1 MTTRKRPQ
9 QELACYFSELL
20 TELEDIADDAEN
32 AAVQHSVAQPLLQQA
47 VQQRVKKVASDAT
60 DNNKSASTPN
70 DVSDSKRVFADVS
83 PSASSATT
91 DQQRRSNH
99 VASTNEVRHAPPHTT
114 SDKIAYTVEQV
125 PNPRSRENIQD
136 KIESQNQESTLAQAL
151 SDRASTMVANKLLNT
166 VPDTLPDNAHNSAH
180 NSAHKIVQQ
189 KVPETSPQ
197 VFLPPKKDSNV
208 DADFDLRQREKERL
222 ERLLNSFSP
231 VADLPAVE
239 LPKVVAREEIESK
252 KKKSPIDTMVV
263 KVNNPSTLSHSVDT
277 RLLDAH
283 PLKAITRPIASS
295 IPLVEMKEAS
305 HVTSSID
312 TNTDQQW
319 QPLDHQWLP
328 NGRPAWAENPFDVL
342 LVDIQG
348 VQLAMPLAALDG
360 IYPLEEELTP
370 LFGQSTWFMGLQKM
384 MAGNINVV
392 NTAQFIMPERYKET
406 DEMTSMY
413 TVAINGSGWALAV
426 DGIRQPIKVN
436 PDEIRW
442 RARRAERPWMAGTII
457 NHVCA
462 LIDIPSLA
470 KMLKQ
475 YDRNQP

>member
-1 MTTRKRPQ
+1 MTSRKKPQ
-9 QELACYFSELL
+9 QELASYFSELL
-20 TELEDIADDAEN
+20 TELEEIPDDAEN
-32 AAVQHSVAQPLLQQA
+32 GAVKQTVP
-47 VQQRVKKVASDAT
+47 QRVKKVASDAT
-60 DNNKSASTPN
+60 GNNKSALTPN
-70 DVSDSKRVFADVS
+70 DVSDSKSVPADTS

-91 DQQRRSNH
+91 VQPRRSNH
-99 VASTNEVRHAPPHTT
+99 VASTNEVRHAASHTT
-114 SDKIAYTVEQV
+114 SDKTAYTIEQV
-125 PNPRSRENIQD
+125 PNPRSRENTQE
-136 KIESQNQESTLAQAL
+136 KIEAQNQESTLAQAI
-151 SDRASTMVANKLLNT
+151 SDRASTIVANKIPNT

-180 NSAHKIVQQ
+180 KIVQQ
-189 KVPETSPQ
+189 KVPETNLQ

-208 DADFDLRQREKERL
+208 GADFDLRQREKERL

-239 LPKVVAREEIESK
+239 LPIVATHVEIEPK
-252 KKKSPIDTMVV
+252 KKKSPIDTIVV
-263 KVNNPSTLSHSVDT
+263 KVNNHSTPAHSVDT
-277 RLLDAH
+277 GLLDEA

-305 HVTSSID
+305 HVASSID

-319 QPLDHQWLP
+319 QPLDHQWLS

-370 LFGQSTWFMGLQKM
+370 LFGQSTWFMGLQKIM
-384 MAGNINVV
+384 TGNINVV

-426 DGIRQPIKVN
+426 DGIRQPMMVN
-436 PDEIRW
+436 PDDIRW
-442 RARRAERPWMAGTII
+442 RSRRAERPWMAGTII
-457 NHVCA
+457 NNVCA

-475 YDRNQP
+475 HDKNQH